1 MGLKQGIFAVKL
13 CELEREYGRLQ
24 SRIHLLQAKEPTQVQ
39 EELERLL
46 DEYRERK
53 YLLDERVPA
62 SRSPAVAALA
72 QAQLEFAAHAEQILT
87 DDLPNEMRGRNQSDA
102 EDRAEAMSL
111 YAEYAIDFA
120 TQAMRYALIASLSA
134 IVLQQKAEH
143 KTTLE
148 EQKGDLT

>member
-1 MGLKQGIFAVKL
+1 MGLKQGIFAHKL

-53 YLLDERVPA
+53 YLLDERVQA
-62 SRSPAVAALA
+62 SRSPVVAALA

-134 IVLQQKAEH
+134 IVLQQKAGH

>member
-1 MGLKQGIFAVKL
+1 M
-13 CELEREYGRLQ
+13 
-24 SRIHLLQAKEPTQVQ
+24 
-39 EELERLL
+39 
-46 DEYRERK
+46 
-53 YLLDERVPA
+53 
-62 SRSPAVAALA
+62 AALA

-87 DDLPNEMRGRNQSDA
+87 DDLPNEMRVRNQSDA

>member
-24 SRIHLLQAKEPTQVQ
+24 SRIHLLQAKEPAQVQ

-46 DEYRERK
+46 DEYREHK
-53 YLLDERVPA
+53 YLLDERVQA
-62 SRSPAVAALA
+62 SRSPVVAALA

-143 KTTLE
+143 KTPPE

>member
-53 YLLDERVPA
+53 YLLDERVQA
-62 SRSPAVAALA
+62 SRSPGVAALA

-87 DDLPNEMRGRNQSDA
+87 DDLPNEMRVRNQSDA

>member
-53 YLLDERVPA
+53 YLLDERVQA
-62 SRSPAVAALA
+62 SRSPTVAALA

-87 DDLPNEMRGRNQSDA
+87 DDLPNEMRVRNQSDA

>member
-53 YLLDERVPA
+53 YLLDERVQA
-62 SRSPAVAALA
+62 SRSPTVAALA

-87 DDLPNEMRGRNQSDA
+87 DDLPNEMRVRNQSDA

-148 EQKGDLT
+148 EQKGALT

>member
-53 YLLDERVPA
+53 YLLDERVQA

-120 TQAMRYALIASLSA
+120 AQAVRSALLAALA
-134 IVLQQKAEH
+134 AMDQQMNC
-143 KTTLE
+143 E
-148 EQKGDLT
+148 EQQGKEHPI